1 MASVFER
8 MKNVILADIH
18 EILDEKEKKNP
29 IAMLNQ
35 YLRECEKETEKVR
48 KLVERQYLLKDEFTR
63 EYQHALEM
71 AEKRKKQS
79 EIAERAG
86 EAELFEFAQNE
97 HMQYAERAARL
108 KEAKEKAEE
117 QLVQLE
123 RKYEEL
129 KHKLKDMQLKRME
142 LMGRENIARAQYR
155 MNKWLENPAYSE
167 TPFRRFAEIERY
179 LERLEY
185 QVNSDYFRHTIDA
198 KIAQLE
204 KRLKNEESH

>member
-63 EYQHALEM
+63 EYHHALEM

-86 EAELFEFAQNE
+86 EAELFEFAQSE

-204 KRLKNEESH
+204 KRLKNEESL